1 MSKKVYLCNWIC
13 VRCIRCN
20 MRRFGGLRLR
30 PWIGVRVD
38 LGFLFPEIF
47 QKLSAWHMR
56 RGDNAGERVVE
67 K

>member
-38 LGFLFPEIF
+38 LGFCS
-47 QKLSAWHMR
+47 QKSSRNSVL
-56 RGDNAGERVVE
+56 GT
-67 K
+67 